1 MLWEESM
8 KYAMNTGAGVFT
20 VLFIALLAWV
30 LKTNNERENRYIA
43 TIDKLGER
51 LAVVEKIQGDVGDI
65 KDMLNRRGD

>member
-1 MLWEESM
+1 M

>member
-8 KYAMNTGAGVFT
+8 KYAMNTGAGLFA

-51 LAVVEKIQGDVGDI
+51 LAVVEKIQCDVGDI
-65 KDMLNRRGD
+65 KDMLRRGD